1 MINGRRVA
9 ASAFAEG
16 ITNSFVDINNIPVS
30 AIERIDILKDGA
42 SAIYGSDAIAGVV
55 NIVLRKDI
63 EGIEVNLGLGNAT
76 GTDYGEKTA
85 SIVWGIKSEK
95 GSASIILDYFN
106 NDTLAASELGRW
118 GTADQSPYGGNDYRS
133 SRGFPGYFIVDG
145 VQTVD
150 PACPPDRNI
159 NGEVCVFDYGPYNLT
174 IPQSE
179 RVGAIGQFDYDF
191 NDDLSAFLEF
201 SVQHNTSEAG
211 GAPTPLDEKA
221 GLTVPGTHPDNPWG
235 QDIDIGRYRTV
246 DAGARRWDI
255 ESDSLRL
262 VVGLRGMTDD
272 WDWEVSAQKGRSKS
286 TQTGDRTQGWVR
298 TDYLQAEIDAG
309 NYNPFGGTYNS
320 QDVIDRITTS
330 LVRQGVS
337 NLTSFDANIS
347 GQAFTLAGRDIMM
360 AAGAEYREEDV
371 SDVPDEQFRRGL
383 IFGTEAVSAQAERD
397 QYAVYVE
404 FSIPLTDNFELQ
416 LAGRYDHYSDFGS
429 TTNPKVAFQWGMTE
443 DLTARA
449 SWSTGFRAPSL
460 AQIGL
465 GPSEESSFFIDKYR
479 CEADNLDCGATD
491 YNTVFSGNPDL
502 EAEESETWNVGMIW
516 APSQHFDLGFD
527 IFSIVQD
534 NKIDKLELSNIYDD
548 HCNDQDSSVCERLAP
563 PLGQNLGPIDVIH
576 SSFVNL
582 GSQEVQ
588 GMDVSAHYKLE
599 LESYGDIKFG
609 LEWSYMHNFEK
620 EIDGESVDY
629 TGGYEYPENRWLA
642 TTNWMRDDFAAN
654 VNLSYIGEFDDF
666 DKTRSVESQ
675 LLVDMSGSYRFSE
688 MFKLSVGVNN
698 VFDEEPPFAIGDGDA
713 DLYGYAMAV
722 HNPLGRYIYTK
733 LTMKF

>member
-76 GTDYGEKTA
+76 GTDYGEQTA
-85 SIVWGIKSEK
+85 SLVWGIKSEK